1 MVSVT
6 AAKACESG
14 DEDGLSYLRHGD
26 DGGGDGDVGDV
37 GCAHVGRPV

>member
-1 MVSVT
+1 MVSAT

-26 DGGGDGDVGDV
+26 DDGDGGDVVGVHV
-37 GCAHVGRPV
+37 GCQV